1 MVTAP
6 DLVDSLRALTREEYD
21 RIVATGVFDDDHV
34 ELIEGVIVRM
44 PPPEGPEHAGTI
56 QLIQDLLIA
65 RLSGRAMVR
74 IQSSFAAG
82 DRSQPEPDIAL
93 VPPGDYRDAHPQR
106 AWLVVEVAD
115 SSARRDRGP
124 KAAVYAAAGVEEY
137 WVVDLVHRTIEVRTE
152 PAATGYGRLETRR
165 RGEQITLAHF
175 PALTIAVDQLL
186 R

>member
-6 DLVDSLRALTREEYD
+6 DLVESLRALTREEYD
-21 RIVATGVFDDDHV
+21 RIVATGVFDEDHV

-44 PPPEGPEHAGTI
+44 PPPQGPEHAGTI
-56 QLIQDLLIA
+56 HVIQK
-65 RLSGRAMVR
+65 RLTLALGDRAEVR
-74 IQSSFAAG
+74 GQSSFAASE
-82 DRSQPEPDIAL
+82 RSQPQPDIAV

-106 AWLVVEVAD
+106 AWLIVEVAD
-115 SSARRDRGP
+115 SSLRHDRGA
-124 KAAVYAAAGVEEY
+124 KAAVYAAAGVDEY

-175 PALTIAVDQLL
+175 PDVTLAVDQML